1 MIEKLK
7 NEILLGKKISKYEA
21 LKILEEPLE
30 KLCEAANEIREKLCE
45 KDIELCTIINGMSG
59 CCTENCKFCAQ
70 SKYHNTGIEEYPLL
84 SEEEIVK
91 WGIYN
96 QNKGVNR
103 YSVVTS
109 GRTISEKNL
118 EKLCESYSSLKS
130 QSNIKLCTSHGLLN
144 FEQLKKL
151 KESGVTRYHNNL
163 ETSENYFKNICTTH
177 TFQDKIETIKS
188 AKLVGLEVCSG
199 GIFGLGE
206 SAEDRVDMFFSLKEL
221 NVDSIPLNILNPIKG
236 TEFENNEKLSLD
248 EIKRSIAIARFIF
261 PDKYLRLAGG
271 RGLFQ
276 DMGESLLK
284 CGINAMITG
293 DMLTT
298 KGITID
304 EDIEMINKLGYNI
317 CKLK

>member
-7 NEILLGKKISKYEA
+7 NEIFLGKKISKQEA
-21 LKILEEPLE
+21 LQLLKEPLE
-30 KLCEAANEIREKLCE
+30 KLCTAANVIREKLC
-45 KDIELCTIINGMSG
+45 KNDIELCTIINGMSG

-70 SKYHNTGIEEYPLL
+70 SKYHNTGIEEYQLL
-84 SEEEIVK
+84 GEEEIIK

-109 GRTISEKNL
+109 GRNLSEKNL
-118 EKLCESYSSLKS
+118 DKLCESYKTLKLKS
-130 QSNIKLCTSHGLLN
+130 YIKLCASHGLLN
-144 FEQLKKL
+144 LEQLKKL
-151 KESGVTRYHNNL
+151 KQSGVTRYHNNL
-163 ETSENYFKNICTTH
+163 ETSENYFKNVCTTH

-188 AKLVGLEVCSG
+188 AKLAGLEVCSG

-206 SAEDRVDMFFSLKEL
+206 SAEDRVDMLFSLKEL
-221 NVDSIPLNILNPIKG
+221 DVDSVPLNILNPIKG
-236 TEFENNEKLSLD
+236 TEFESNEKLPLD
-248 EIKRSIAIARFIF
+248 EIKRAIAISRFIF
-261 PDKYLRLAGG
+261 PEKYLRLAGG
-271 RGLFQ
+271 RGLFE

-317 CKLK
+317 CKL